1 MPIHDQGYRRYG
13 GVRGAHG
20 RAWWVIARAQI
31 LASVRYKPFIVLL
44 LFAWSPFV
52 VRAVQFYL
60 ASSIQQVTF
69 LAATAQTFREY
80 LDQQSI
86 FVFLV
91 TIALA
96 GQIADD
102 RRANALQVY
111 LSKPLTRLEYVIGK
125 LVPPIV
131 FVLGVTLVPGLLL
144 LILQM
149 MFSGSTTFIAA
160 NLFLIPAITL
170 FSVVQALLA
179 GFAILALSS
188 LTKSRRFVAV
198 MYAGIIFFTAAMSEA
213 LRAITASRSWAA
225 LSPED
230 VLDVLADAVFRVRA
244 TPAIPVWAAALVVA
258 ALIGASIWILH
269 RRVRGIEVVT

>member
-13 GVRGAHG
+13 GSRTAHG

-31 LASVRYKPFIVLL
+31 LTSLRYKPFIVLL
-44 LFAWSPFV
+44 LFAWSPFL
-52 VRAVQFYL
+52 VRAVQVYL
-60 ASSIQQVTF
+60 SSSLPQMAI
-69 LAATAQTFREY
+69 LAATPQTFREF
-80 LDQQSI
+80 LDQQSL

-91 TIALA
+91 TIAMA

-111 LSKPLTRLEYVIGK
+111 LSKPLTRVEYVAGK
-125 LVPPIV
+125 LVPPLV
-131 FVLGVTLVPGLLL
+131 FVLGVTFLPGLLL
-144 LILQM
+144 LLLQM
-149 MFSGSTTFIAA
+149 LFAGTTTFVRA

-170 FSVVQALLA
+170 FSIVQALLSA
-179 GFAILALSS
+179 FAILALSS

-198 MYAGIIFFTAAMSEA
+198 MYAGVVFFTAAMAQA
-213 LRAITASRSWAA
+213 LRQITASERWSA

-230 VLDVLADAVFRVRA
+230 LLDVLGDAMFRVRG
-244 TPAIPVWAAALVVA
+244 TPPVPVWTAALLVA
-258 ALIGASIWILH
+258 LLVSLFVWILH